1 MLFKLPSA
9 FKKKSA
15 QSAVSNRTPHALLLP
30 EVLERIFSFIDDDTL
45 HDTVILV
52 CHQWFS
58 LNQRRVIR
66 ELSWNDSSKTNNTRR
81 LGNLIS
87 RFPKVT
93 HLKWTSSGNNFVSK
107 DAQRIFQALQRLNN
121 NKNQTGTKSNSSL
134 RAADLSGSDT
144 FFLKALPCLSFITSL
159 RLCIFQHNSLSM
171 EYILR
176 TCPYLQTLQLESP
189 STFSLY
195 GNWISITDN
204 RGTGSL
210 ALPLRFLHLE
220 NASFSQSSLE
230 NLLEVTPRLKHLQLR
245 NLRRQDSEGDY
256 NWGRLYKCLVSLAL
270 SLQSIH
276 FSVYGQQAA
285 EDAGE
290 TREKV
295 LMICPQTTEW
305 SFRSSDLTP
314 ILKQCLQE
322 LPNVLTTLNM
332 VTDSVNQHSKALAL
346 HQYLCESPHL
356 LHLKAGQSSCLI
368 ERMDL
373 FGRWMNLPRHSENA
387 YRQPGIW
394 MCRKL
399 QTLHIEVHNLGSPV
413 HQTSPIRTRVLFGY
427 ISRVCPNLRDL
438 ELWEPQN
445 IPGFCLDL
453 DGGFCLLARLRFLEH
468 LRIGSGKNLQALK
481 PRDLKW
487 VAKSGQSR
495 VSKLERK
502 DLMCGWPR
510 LLAKERQ
517 REQDRLDLVAK
528 GEAPDFVAPQG
539 VEAALV
545 QDLCNLGLLVD
556 VRLMQEQMNSDEGY
570 ESLPR
575 LRSLSI
581 YSGSRKR
588 LSPEEEYRRVNVV
601 ASNQDQALAAIF

>member
-1 MLFKLPSA
+1 MLLKLPSA
-9 FKKKSA
+9 FKKKSS
-15 QSAVSNRTPHALLLP
+15 QSAVSKRTPHALLLP
-30 EVLERIFSFIDDDTL
+30 EVLERIFSFIDDGTL
-45 HDTVILV
+45 HDTAILV
-52 CHQWFS
+52 CRQWFS

-66 ELSWNDSSKTNNTRR
+66 ELSWNDSSNTNNTRR
-81 LGNLIS
+81 LDKLIS
-87 RFPKVT
+87 HIPKAT
-93 HLKWTSSGNNFVSK
+93 HLKWTSSDNNLVSK
-107 DAQRIFQALQRLNN
+107 STQRILQALQGLNN
-121 NKNQTGTKSNSSL
+121 NKNQTGTISNGGL
-134 RAADLSGSDT
+134 RAADLTGSDT
-144 FFLKALPCLSFITSL
+144 FLLKALPYLSSITFL
-159 RLCIFQHNSLSM
+159 RLCILQHNSISM
-171 EYILR
+171 EYILQ
-176 TCPYLQTLQLESP
+176 TCPHLQTLQLDSP
-189 STFSLY
+189 STFSLH
-195 GNWISITDN
+195 GTWIRINDN
-204 RGTGSL
+204 PGTGSL
-210 ALPLRFLHLE
+210 TLPLRSLHLE

-230 NLLEVTPRLKHLQLR
+230 SLLEVAPRLKHLQLR
-245 NLRRQDSEGDY
+245 NLRPQDSEENY

-270 SLQSIH
+270 PLQSIH
-276 FSVYGQQAA
+276 FSVFGQQAA
-285 EDAGE
+285 EDAE
-290 TREKV
+290 EAREKV

-322 LPNVLTTLNM
+322 LPNVVTTLNL
-332 VTDSVNQHSKALAL
+332 VTDSVNQPNKALAL

-356 LHLKAGQSSCLI
+356 LHLMASQSFCLI

-373 FGRWMNLPRHSENA
+373 FGRWMNLPKHEEYA

-399 QTLHIEVHNLGSPV
+399 QTLHIEVHNLGSPA

-445 IPGFCLDL
+445 IPGFCLEL
-453 DGGFCLLARLRFLEH
+453 DGGFCLMARLRLLEH

-487 VAKSGQSR
+487 ITKPGHSR

-502 DLMCGWPR
+502 DIMCGWPR

-517 REQDRLDLVAK
+517 REQGRLDLVAK

-539 VEAALV
+539 VEPALV
-545 QDLCNLGLLVD
+545 HDLRNLGLLVD
-556 VRLMQEQMNSDEGY
+556 VKLMQEQMNSDEGY

-601 ASNQDQALAAIF
+601 ALNQDAQAGMGF

>member
-9 FKKKSA
+9 LKKKSP
-15 QSAVSNRTPHALLLP
+15 QSAVSKGTPHALLLP
-30 EVLERIFSFIDDDTL
+30 EVLERIFSFIEDDTL

-52 CHQWFS
+52 CRQWFY

-66 ELSWNDSSKTNNTRR
+66 ELSWNDFSKTNNTRR
-81 LGNLIS
+81 LDKLIS
-87 RFPKVT
+87 HVPKAT
-93 HLKWTSSGNNFVSK
+93 HLKWTLSDNNLVSK
-107 DAQRIFQALQRLNN
+107 DAQKIFQALQGLNN
-121 NKNQTGTKSNSSL
+121 NKNQTCAPSNGGL
-134 RAADLSGSDT
+134 RAADLTGSDT
-144 FFLKALPCLSFITSL
+144 ILLKALPYLSSITLL
-159 RLCIFQHNSLSM
+159 RLCIVQRSSISM
-171 EYILR
+171 EYILQ
-176 TCPYLQTLQLESP
+176 TCPNLHTLQLDSP
-189 STFSLY
+189 STFSLH
-195 GNWISITDN
+195 GNWISANNNSDTV
-204 RGTGSL
+204 SL
-210 ALPLRFLHLE
+210 ALPLRSLHLE
-220 NASFSQSSLE
+220 NASFAQSSLE
-230 NLLEVTPRLKHLQLR
+230 SLLEVTPRLKHLQLR
-245 NLRRQDSEGDY
+245 NLRRQDSEENY
-256 NWGRLYKCLVSLAL
+256 NWSRLYKCLVSLAL
-270 SLQSIH
+270 PLQSIH
-276 FSVYGQQAA
+276 FSVFGQQAA
-285 EDAGE
+285 EDAE
-290 TREKV
+290 EAREKV
-295 LMICPQTTEW
+295 LMICPQSTEW

-322 LPNVLTTLNM
+322 LPNVLTTLNL
-332 VTDSVNQHSKALAL
+332 VTDSVTQSNKALAL

-373 FGRWMNLPRHSENA
+373 FGRWMNLPKHGENA

-399 QTLHIEVHNLGSPV
+399 QTLHIEVHNLGSPA

-445 IPGFCLDL
+445 IPGFCLEL
-453 DGGFCLLARLRFLEH
+453 DGGLCLLARLRLLEH
-468 LRIGSGKNLQALK
+468 LRIGSGKNLQAYK

-487 VAKSGQSR
+487 IAKSGHSR

-502 DLMCGWPR
+502 DIMRFWPR

-517 REQDRLDLVAK
+517 REQNRLDLVAE
-528 GEAPDFVAPQG
+528 GVAPDFVAPQG
-539 VEAALV
+539 VEPALV
-545 QDLCNLGLLVD
+545 QDLQNLGLLVD
-556 VRLMQEQMNSDEGY
+556 VNLMQEQMNSNEGY

-581 YSGSRKR
+581 YSGSQKC

-601 ASNQDQALAAIF
+601 ASNQNQALGAIC